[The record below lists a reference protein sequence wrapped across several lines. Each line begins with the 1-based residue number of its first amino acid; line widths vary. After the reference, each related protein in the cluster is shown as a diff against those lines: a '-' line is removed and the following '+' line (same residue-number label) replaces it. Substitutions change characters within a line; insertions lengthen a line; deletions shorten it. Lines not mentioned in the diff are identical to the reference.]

1 MSERSGGGGFGSFL
15 LGMAV
20 GAVAGFL
27 FAPEAGGATRAKL
40 GKRLR
45 GLRDLAEDR
54 VGDLLARAGRENEEE
69 DEEEPE
75 EPAALPSAREE
86 LERRLGEARRRRRSK
101 SGVRGETARSA
112 DVEDE
117 EPVA

>member
-1 MSERSGGGGFGSFL
+1 VSERGGGGFGSFL
-15 LGMAV
+15 LGIAV

-54 VGDLLARAGRENEEE
+54 VEELLAG
-69 DEEEPE
+69 DEPESE
-75 EPAALPSAREE
+75 EPAELPSAREE

-101 SGVRGETARSA
+101 GAVRGETARSA
-112 DVEDE
+112 DAEDD

>member
-1 MSERSGGGGFGSFL
+1 MSERSGGGFGSFL

-54 VGDLLARAGRENEEE
+54 VEELLAGDDAAS
-69 DEEEPE
+69 E
-75 EPAALPSAREE
+75 EPADLPSAREE

-101 SGVRGETARSA
+101 GGAEA
-112 DVEDE
+112 EDD
-117 EPVA
+117 EPLA

>member
-1 MSERSGGGGFGSFL
+1 MSERSGGGFGSFL

-54 VGDLLARAGRENEEE
+54 VEELLSGDDAAS
-69 DEEEPE
+69 E
-75 EPAALPSAREE
+75 EPAELPSAREE

-101 SGVRGETARSA
+101 GGVRGETVRSA
-112 DVEDE
+112 EAEDD

>member
-1 MSERSGGGGFGSFL
+1 MSERGSGGGFGSFL
-15 LGMAV
+15 LGIAV

-45 GLRDLAEDR
+45 GLRDLAEDK
-54 VGDLLARAGRENEEE
+54 VEDLLAGGEA
-69 DEEEPE
+69 DEEETA
-75 EPAALPSAREE
+75 PAELPSAREE
-86 LERRLGEARRRRRSK
+86 LERRLGEARRRRRR
-101 SGVRGETARSA
+101 GVKGEPARGA
-112 DVEDE
+112 DAEDD

>member
-1 MSERSGGGGFGSFL
+1 MSERRGGGGGGGFGSFL
-15 LGMAV
+15 LGIAV

-45 GLRDLAEDR
+45 GLRELAEDR
-54 VGDLLARAGRENEEE
+54 VEDLLAGGRDE
-69 DEEEPE
+69 DEAESE
-75 EPAALPSAREE
+75 EPAELPSAREE

-101 SGVRGETARSA
+101 GAVRGETARSA
-112 DVEDE
+112 DAEDD